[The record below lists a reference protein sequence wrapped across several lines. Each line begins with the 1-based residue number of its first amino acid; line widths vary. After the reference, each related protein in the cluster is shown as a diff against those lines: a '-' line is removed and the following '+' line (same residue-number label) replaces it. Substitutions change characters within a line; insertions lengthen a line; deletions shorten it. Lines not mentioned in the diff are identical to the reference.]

1 MTASTR
7 AQVPTPAALRAFLA
21 FLIVLG
27 LISCVSAPTGAAP
40 LPPDLPE
47 TIDFAPLERFS
58 EAYRVMRYEPD
69 AVIRATIGAAYD
81 SFELVD
87 LPATRNRYMLG
98 TLDSA
103 KRQEIWIRGTANFRN
118 ALYDLEYGKH
128 HNDRLGI
135 NLHTGFEAMALAV
148 YRDILPRLRHDCDL
162 VIFGHSLGAA
172 EAVILAMLLDADGY
186 RVKQVYASGQPRVTD
201 QAGEAKFDYLPIL
214 RIVNYGD
221 PVPSLP
227 PRGIVSAAAPY
238 THLGP
243 MVLLLDGPAYCL
255 IREDV
260 SDETLASGFWELL
273 SQEGVSH
280 EVKDHMIPAYLAR
293 IDAKLAAPVR
303 VPFAD
308 RAAYVGKA
316 ANGNR

>member
-1 MTASTR
+1 M
-7 AQVPTPAALRAFLA
+7 RAFLA
-21 FLIVLG
+21 SLIVLG

-47 TIDFAPLERFS
+47 TVDFAPLERFS
-58 EAYRVMRYEPD
+58 EAYRVMRYETE

-118 ALYDLEYGKH
+118 ALYDLRFEKH
-128 HNDRLGI
+128 RNDRLGI
-135 NLHTGFEAMALAV
+135 DLHAGFEAMALAV
-148 YRDILPRLRHDCDL
+148 HKDILPRLRRDCDL

-172 EAVILAMLLDADGY
+172 EAIILAMLLDVDGY
-186 RVKQVYASGQPRVTD
+186 RVKQVYASGAPRVTD

-214 RIVNYGD
+214 RIVNHGD

-227 PRGIVSAAAPY
+227 PRGIVAASSPY
-238 THLGP
+238 THLGT
-243 MVLLLDGPAYCL
+243 MLLLLDGPAYCL
-255 IREDV
+255 IREDE
-260 SDETLASGFWELL
+260 SDDALAAGFWELL
-273 SQEGVSH
+273 SQEGIAH
-280 EVKDHMIPAYLAR
+280 EVKDHLIPAYLAR
-293 IDAKLAAPVR
+293 IEPKLAAPVR

-308 RAAYVGKA
+308 RAFYVGKP
-316 ANGNR
+316 GK